1 MQEFNFDWV
10 NELFFK
16 TAKFNNKSVYLVRKE
31 IISERVDLVKPRC
44 TMSFR
49 VLCSV
54 SIYEELQTETSLGI
68 NHFLTILCCYT
79 DDVLSMFI
87 RRIRAQVKQFQV
99 LIKQFQ
105 AFLKAQQEHGIFAES
120 AEDTE
125 EQLTRDQF
133 NLRKMILIVTSS
145 GKLFGLDSA
154 DGSIIWKYFLP
165 DLAPFTQ
172 NNKQYSLLYTQRT
185 VAHFPLTAQCIVL
198 GRSRSAEG
206 SLLHVF
212 NPITGKPIGP
222 GHPKGNQLQYRVI
235 QSMLLPHTGKTSV
248 VSFYPGVGK
257 GRDSPY
263 C

>member
-1 MQEFNFDWV
+1 MIQEFNSDWI
-10 NELFFK
+10 NELFSK
-16 TAKFNNKSVYLVRKE
+16 TAKFNNKSVSLVRKE
-31 IISERVDLVKPRC
+31 IISERVDPVKPLC
-44 TMSFR
+44 TMTFR
-49 VLCSV
+49 VLYSV
-54 SIYEELQTETSLGI
+54 SMDVELKTETSLRI
-68 NHFLTILCCYT
+68 NYFLTILCCYT

-185 VAHFPLTAQCIVL
+185 VAHFPLTAQCVVL
-198 GRSRSAEG
+198 GKSRSAEG

-222 GHPKGNQLQYRVI
+222 GHPKGNQLSYRVI
-235 QSMLLPHTGKTSV
+235 QSMLLPHTGRYT
-248 VSFYPGVGK
+248 
-257 GRDSPY
+257 
-263 C
+263 

>member
-1 MQEFNFDWV
+1 
-10 NELFFK
+10 
-16 TAKFNNKSVYLVRKE
+16 
-31 IISERVDLVKPRC
+31 
-44 TMSFR
+44 
-49 VLCSV
+49 
-54 SIYEELQTETSLGI
+54 
-68 NHFLTILCCYT
+68 
-79 DDVLSMFI
+79 MFI

-120 AEDTE
+120 GEDTE

-165 DLAPFTQ
+165 DLTPFTQ
-172 NNKQYSLLYTQRT
+172 NKKQYSLLYTQRT
-185 VAHFPLTAQCIVL
+185 VAHFPLTAQCVVL
-198 GRSRSAEG
+198 GKSRSAEG
-206 SLLHVF
+206 SFLHVF

-235 QSMLLPHTGKTSV
+235 QSMLLPHTGRCRLLS
-248 VSFYPGVGK
+248 SGLGK
-257 GRDSPY
+257 GRNSLH

>member
-1 MQEFNFDWV
+1 M
-10 NELFFK
+10 L
-16 TAKFNNKSVYLVRKE
+16 Y
-31 IISERVDLVKPRC
+31 
-44 TMSFR
+44 
-49 VLCSV
+49 SV
-54 SIYEELQTETSLGI
+54 SMDVELKTETSLGI
-68 NHFLTILCCYT
+68 NYFLTILCCYT

-172 NNKQYSLLYTQRT
+172 NNKGYSLLYTQRT
-185 VAHFPLTAQCIVL
+185 VAHFPLTAQCVVL
-198 GRSRSAEG
+198 GRSRSADG

-222 GHPKGNQLQYRVI
+222 GHPKGNQLLYRVI
-235 QSMLLPHTGKTSV
+235 QSMLLPHTGKYD
-248 VSFYPGVGK
+248 FGLLEEIH
-257 GRDSPY
+257 
-263 C
+263 

>member
-1 MQEFNFDWV
+1 M
-10 NELFFK
+10 L
-16 TAKFNNKSVYLVRKE
+16 Y
-31 IISERVDLVKPRC
+31 
-44 TMSFR
+44 
-49 VLCSV
+49 SV
-54 SIYEELQTETSLGI
+54 SMDVELKTETSLGV
-68 NHFLTILCCYT
+68 NYFLTVLCCYT

-120 AEDTE
+120 AEDRE

-172 NNKQYSLLYTQRT
+172 NNKRYSLLYTQRT
-185 VAHFPLTAQCIVL
+185 VAHFPLTAQCVVL
-198 GRSRSAEG
+198 GKSRSAEG

-222 GHPKGNQLQYRVI
+222 GHPKGNQLLYRVI
-235 QSMLLPHTGKTSV
+235 QSMLLPHTGKYSQCCQLSRTIWV
-248 VSFYPGVGK
+248 TLDFGPYFLVSQLEYEISGIIK
-257 GRDSPY
+257 II
-263 C
+263 

>member
-1 MQEFNFDWV
+1 
-10 NELFFK
+10 
-16 TAKFNNKSVYLVRKE
+16 
-31 IISERVDLVKPRC
+31 
-44 TMSFR
+44 MSFR
-49 VLCSV
+49 VLYSV
-54 SIYEELQTETSLGI
+54 SMDVELKTETSLGV
-68 NHFLTILCCYT
+68 NYFLTVLCCYT

-185 VAHFPLTAQCIVL
+185 VAHFPLTAQCVVL

-235 QSMLLPHTGKTSV
+235 QSMLLPHTGKYSQCCQLSRTI
-248 VSFYPGVGK
+248 
-257 GRDSPY
+257 RDTLD
-263 C
+263 